1 MADNAPNTTTEE
13 QEQPRGLMRR
23 VKAGISRNVLVLGAV
38 SFFTDVSSEMIVP
51 VRILFLV
58 LVLQTPLPVAGLIEG
73 VAEST
78 ASVLKVFAGRM
89 ADRVSRRKPLILF
102 GYGLSNSVK
111 PLLSLVANWPSA
123 LGLIFL

>member
-1 MADNAPNTTTEE
+1 MLDNPTGATTEE
-13 QEQPRGLMRR
+13 QEQPRGLMERL
-23 VKAGISRNVLVLGAV
+23 KAGISRNVLVLGAV

-58 LVLQTPLPVAGLIEG
+58 FVLKTPLPVAGLIEG

-78 ASVLKVFAGRM
+78 ASILKVFAGRM

-102 GYGLSNSVK
+102 GYGLSNAV
-111 PLLSLVANWPSA
+111 
-123 LGLIFL
+123 